1 LLFPYYGE
9 RVKGGRSI
17 NKISIIGAG
26 NVGAT
31 LAQRIAEQ
39 GYVDIVLVDII
50 DGLPQGKAL
59 DILESAPILSF
70 NTGIVGTNHYE
81 ETANSDVVI
90 ITSGA
95 GRKPGR
101 GRDELL
107 LTNANVVAE
116 VTRNVVSYSPDSII
130 IMVTNPVDA
139 MTYLALQTSRF
150 PRNRVFGLSGVLDTA
165 RLRTFIA
172 GELGVSPADVSACV
186 LGEHGRN
193 MVVIPRLCTAGGIPI
208 TRLLPPETIERLVE
222 RTIGGGA
229 EIVGLLKTG
238 SAFYA
243 PSAAIAEMVEAVIL
257 DRKKILPCTTY
268 LDGEYGIK
276 DTVIS
281 IPVKLGRNGIEQI
294 VELELTADEKQAL
307 ASSAESVRQLLKT
320 MASNKR

>member
-1 LLFPYYGE
+1 LIREGD
-9 RVKGGRSI
+9 KGGRLI

-31 LAQRIAEQ
+31 LAQRIIER
-39 GYVDIVLVDII
+39 GYANIVLVDII

-59 DILESAPILSF
+59 DILESAPILNF
-70 NTGIVGTNHYE
+70 TTGIIGTNHYE

-90 ITSGA
+90 ITSGS
-95 GRKPGR
+95 GRKTGKGR
-101 GRDELL
+101 HELL
-107 LTNANVVAE
+107 LTNMNIVAE
-116 VTRNVVSYSPDSII
+116 VTRNVVSHSPNSII
-130 IMVTNPVDA
+130 IVVTNPVDA

-172 GELGVSPADVSACV
+172 GELGVSPANVFACV

-193 MVVIPRLCTAGGIPI
+193 MVVVPRLCAVGGIPI
-208 TRLLPPETIERLVE
+208 TKLLPQETIARLVE
-222 RTIGGGA
+222 RTVGGGA
-229 EIVGLLKTG
+229 EIIGLLKTS

-243 PSAAIAEMVEAVIL
+243 PSAAIADMVEAVIL
-257 DRKKILPCTTY
+257 DKKKILPCAAY
-268 LDGEYGIK
+268 LDGEYGIR

-281 IPVKLGRNGIEQI
+281 VPVKLGRTGIEQI

-307 ASSAESVRQLLKT
+307 ATSAEAVKQLINAMQL
-320 MASNKR
+320 S